1 MFTIRQYFY
10 NPSIEDKNNMYIDII
25 MDILIK
31 RRNKLFT
38 IYGILNM
45 YSLSCKK
52 KIDDIMN
59 DKTEINNAINLIKN
73 DKNIICYYYCKND
86 KLYYLFE
93 YSITPT
99 IRTARNNLEITIN
112 DFVDGYF
119 ASNIDINTI
128 KNILEEPQ
136 KYINFSPQ
144 KISINNDNILKQ
156 LIISNEEKLLEEII
170 KKYNI
175 LITDNE
181 NGCGI
186 KYEDL
191 LNVAITSNN
200 TNIVNIINKCYYEK
214 KYEKI
219 NMSMP
224 IELPKINPYFEYIK
238 ISGSIISIISFPF
251 ILYSALF
258 FKCW

>member
-1 MFTIRQYFY
+1 MFTISQYFY
-10 NPSIEDKNNMYIDII
+10 NPPIEDKNNMYIDII

-45 YSLSCKK
+45 YSSSCKK

-59 DKTEINNAINLIKN
+59 DKIEINNAINSIKN

-86 KLYYLFE
+86 KLFYLFE

-112 DFVDGYF
+112 DSIDGYF
-119 ASNIDINTI
+119 ALNIDINTI
-128 KNILEEPQ
+128 KNILEEPK
-136 KYINFSPQ
+136 KYINFSPE
-144 KISINNDNILKQ
+144 KISINNNNILKQ
-156 LIISNEEKLLEEII
+156 LIIANEEKILEEII

-175 LITDNE
+175 LITDHE

-186 KYEDL
+186 KYVDL
-191 LNVAITSNN
+191 LNIALVSNN

-214 KYEKI
+214 KYEKNNI
-219 NMSMP
+219 NVP
-224 IELPKINPYFEYIK
+224 VEQPKINPCIEYIK
-238 ISGSIISIISFPF
+238 IGGSIISIVSFPF